1 MLSEKSDKKVRE
13 KIAELRSLPT
23 GFQLNTEARW
33 QDIEK
38 KIHPAGKKTFHNP
51 KQLIA
56 INKIQYPT
64 QVIQQQP
71 QQAAKVNN
79 TKYPKSRA
87 KNNFI
92 PQSDPGKPTEMK
104 KIQNTDSLLPQ
115 NNYMTQAQPVMQEP
129 VHDLVPL
136 IPGRPVIIS
145 IKKTTIKRFRV
156 VHINE
161 LDKEKETLFVHSPLK
176 KIPQPTDLFD
186 EQPANQDLKLWW
198 QSKPKPITSVTLTD
212 HQ

>member
-1 MLSEKSDKKVRE
+1 M
-13 KIAELRSLPT
+13 
-23 GFQLNTEARW
+23 NTEARW

-38 KIHPAGKKTFHNP
+38 KIHPAGKKTFHWIQYAAAVFICAGSVFFFYKVYQHNP